1 MRCVH
6 RPRRALP
13 PLTRRAAQVATLGL
27 RPWWKKHLTSAQIIQ
42 FCLDVPA
49 TAIATTLK
57 VRIGSL
63 CCACDLSRLSTH
75 GSQMNAAFKW
85 GWFGGMNTDCG
96 CDSLYAAYF
105 GTGLLLSYLV
115 RRCTPVRRLSC
126 AP

>member
-1 MRCVH
+1 M
-6 RPRRALP
+6 LP
-13 PLTRRAAQVATLGL
+13 PLTCRATQVATLGL

-57 VRIGSL
+57 VRIACFAGDGQSL
-63 CCACDLSRLSTH
+63 LSAL

-115 RRCTPVRRLSC
+115 RCLASVPRKLFT
-126 AP
+126 